1 MVKAKQLVN
10 DKYSHIIPVHYI
22 AHQVNLL
29 TTDIMKHQHSK
40 ETITKCMKIITFFR
54 HFHQAKALL
63 VSKELE
69 DILINGRSL
78 KRYCKMRW
86 TTAWDCLESIKRCE
100 VPLYNVRIFF
110 KDFIDV
116 AFKLSIIINIYLK
129 LY

>member
-10 DKYSHIIPVHYI
+10 DKYSHIIPVRCI

-29 TTDIMKHQHSK
+29 MMDIMKHQHSK
-40 ETITKCMKIITFFR
+40 EIITKCMKIITFFR
-54 HFHQAKALL
+54 HSHQAKALL
-63 VSKELE
+63 SKELE
-69 DILINGRSL
+69 DVLINGGGL
-78 KRYCKMRW
+78 KGYCKTRW
-86 TTAWDCLESIKRCE
+86 TTAWDCLESIRRCE
-100 VPLYNVRIFF
+100 APLYNVRIFF